1 LSVAA
6 PLVGLPMVN
15 ELVEAILPFPGP
27 EVKVLLQILEDRPR
41 GAIWISEALQ
51 AGR

>member
-6 PLVGLPMVN
+6 PLVGLPMGN

-27 EVKVLLQILEDRPR
+27 EVKVSRQILEARTR
-41 GAIWISEALQ
+41 GGAL
-51 AGR
+51 GI